1 MSMATIAAVATIGAA
16 GYGVAATASSS
27 RANKKALA
35 GQSKL
40 SKEQFSASNKIA
52 QSQFEQSMALQE
64 EYMAFLMG
72 ALEEYGQNA
81 PGIASNTYDKIGSV
95 INNINIPGV
104 SDFMSEAK
112 TLSLDDFNFRD
123 KIQKQNFDFIT
134 GGTQPELRDSQN
146 LNASL
151 AALDPS
157 AFEGKMGEVLRSD
170 LYGLKAITV
179 GEPTGTFANLSAQ
192 NLRNFSNE
200 GLSNY
205 LAISDFFSREGT
217 VDPIS
222 PLQTSFDLQQ
232 IKSKEIFDIAG
243 LKIGNEQALGNNL
256 LNIEATRAGMAGNV
270 AQIGMQYGTNA
281 INNLSAGLM
290 GSQNA
295 YSNNLFGVSNAQIAN
310 TAATQAGY
318 TQAATQLVSAT
329 SGYTANARAD
339 KALQQQSDYY
349 KMMLARTSTP
359 TKFS

>member
-1 MSMATIAAVATIGAA
+1 MATIAAVATIGSSA
-16 GYGVAATASSS
+16 YGAYATSKSFKQ
-27 RANKKALA
+27 NKQALA
-35 GQSKL
+35 EQSKL
-40 SKEQFSASNKIA
+40 SKDQFAASNKIA
-52 QSQFEQSMALQE
+52 QQQFEQSMALQE
-64 EYMAFLMG
+64 EYMAFLQG
-72 ALEEYGQNA
+72 ALATYGENA
-81 PGIASNTYDKIGSV
+81 PGIASNTYDKIGAV

-104 SDFMSEAK
+104 SDFMGEAK

-123 KIQKQNFDFIT
+123 KIQKQNFEFIT
-134 GGTQPELRDSQN
+134 GGTQPELRDAQN

-157 AFEGKMGEVLRSD
+157 AFEGKMGELLRSD

-205 LAISDFFSREGT
+205 LSISDFFSREGT

-243 LKIGNEQALGNNL
+243 LNIGNEQSYGTNL
-256 LNIEATRAGMAGNV
+256 LNIEAQKAGMAGNI
-270 AQIGMQYGTNA
+270 AQIGMQYETGA
-281 INNLSAGLM
+281 INSLGAGLM
-290 GSQNA
+290 NSQNA
-295 YSNNLFGVSNAQIAN
+295 YYNNLFGVSNAQIAN

-318 TQAATQLVSAT
+318 VQAATQLVSAT

-349 KMMLARTSTP
+349 KMMLARSSTP